1 MKSIL
6 TKDFGVFAA
15 ESFET
20 TVSNGL
26 DFVYAMMG
34 RSAPWPNSDALE
46 TPYDTTEYKNSVF
59 KNGIILKKIVGSDIQ
74 TVVPRVDWTANTV
87 YTAYDHTANLY
98 RTTEATE
105 VSNCT
110 VTVGLGT
117 PRQVNANSGFDF
129 TSQSSFS
136 VGDIIRIST
145 VDKEVVS
152 INTAG
157 DFLTVNTAYTSA
169 YTSQVCYEVN
179 VVTPDFYVRNNID
192 QVFKCLYNNGGVNST
207 SMPEISLG
215 GELPENPYIETADGY
230 KWKYLYTIPSGLKK
244 KFFTVDYM
252 PVLRESVVYNNAE
265 SGRIDIVQVE
275 DGGDGY
281 YNASN
286 VTNYPI
292 ATVTGDGTGA
302 NVTVDIVNGVIT
314 EVNIV
319 DGGINYTTANI
330 ALNDPLELSGSNAAS
345 LRAVISPQYGHGY
358 DPARELGAS
367 YVMISVDFD
376 ATVGGY
382 LPTPTASDDFRQIAL
397 VRNPRYAANTTTVTG
412 SIYPMY
418 TKLFVENKTTFA
430 ADTNVF
436 IKQNTNT
443 VFANS
448 IFTAATLFYDTAE
461 DSLYV
466 NNVVGDAN
474 DAIILQIYQQD
485 DLTNYAQ
492 VYTVEKPVINI
503 LSGELLYIE
512 NRAAITR
519 DADQT
524 ETAKIV
530 IEF

>member
-1 MKSIL
+1 MASIL
-6 TKDFGVFAA
+6 TKDFGISVA
-15 ESFET
+15 ENFET
-20 TVSNGL
+20 TISNGF
-26 DFVYAMMG
+26 DFVYLMMG
-34 RSAPWPNSDALE
+34 RSAPWPNGDTTE
-46 TPYDTTEYKNSVF
+46 TPYDTTDYKNSVF
-59 KNGIILKKIVGSDIQ
+59 KNGIILKKVVGSDIQ
-74 TVVPRVDWTANTV
+74 IVVPRVDWTTDTV

-98 RTTEATE
+98 RTTQATE
-105 VSNCT
+105 VANCT
-110 VTVGLGT
+110 VSVGLGT

-129 TSQSSFS
+129 TTQSNFS

-145 VDKEVVS
+145 VDKEIVS
-152 INTAG
+152 INAAG
-157 DFLTVNTAYTSA
+157 DFLTVNTAYVSA
-169 YTSQVCYEVN
+169 YTSQVCYEIN
-179 VVTPDFYVRNNID
+179 PVTSSFYVRNNLD
-192 QVFKCLYNNGGVNST
+192 QVFKCLYNNNSANST

-215 GELPENPYIETADGY
+215 GELPENPYVQTADGY

-244 KFFTVDYM
+244 KFFTAEYM

-265 SGRIDIVQVE
+265 SGRIDIVQVL

-281 YNASN
+281 YNGSN

-292 ATVTGDGTGA
+292 ATVTGDGSGA
-302 NVTVDIVNGVIT
+302 NVTVDVVDGVIT

-319 DGGINYTTANI
+319 DGGMNYTTATI
-330 ALNDPLELSGSNAAS
+330 SLNDPLDLATSNVAE
-345 LRAVISPQYGHGY
+345 LRAIISPQYGHGY

-367 YVMISVDFD
+367 YVMVSVDFD
-376 ATVGGY
+376 PTVGGY
-382 LPTPTASDDFRQIAL
+382 LPTPTGSDDFRQIAL
-397 VRNPRYAANTTTVTG
+397 IRNPRYAANTTTVTG

-436 IKQNTNT
+436 IKQNTST

-448 IFTAATLFYDTAE
+448 IFTATTLFYDTAE

-474 DAIILQIYQQD
+474 DTIILQIYQQD

-512 NRAAITR
+512 NRAAVTR
-519 DADQT
+519 DANQT